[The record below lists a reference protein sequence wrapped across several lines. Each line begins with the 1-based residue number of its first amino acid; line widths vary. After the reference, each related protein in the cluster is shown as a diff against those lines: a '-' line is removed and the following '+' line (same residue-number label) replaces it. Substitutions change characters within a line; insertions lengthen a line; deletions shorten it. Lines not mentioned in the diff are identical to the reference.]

1 MPGGFKEEFETY
13 EECAEREFKEET
25 NLDVKVKNLI
35 DVKSHIY
42 NDEIIVVLIYSVECG
57 DLSQIKLD
65 HSHDNY
71 EFVKEKSNKKVIW
84 YLEDNLYSIHKK
96 ESSRKITYLLSGIN
110 YEKGFNDNQI
120 ATLKKDISTD
130 SIITFIPSSL
140 DDYIDNDNRSKKI
153 IDYFNKIDI
162 NFRKK
167 NLLDD
172 RIEKTD
178 AKKHIEKSDIIFLLG
193 GNPEKQMCLINFFDI
208 KNDIKEKNGI
218 VIGVSAGAMN
228 LAKKIVYKDELQNET
243 YDYDGIGI
251 TEIFIYPHL
260 NIEDKNYLKELL
272 EVSKQ
277 NKLYTLNN
285 EAFIKIEDEKKHI
298 DGEYY
303 ILGE

>member
-1 MPGGFKEEFETY
+1 MPGGFKEDFETY
-13 EECAEREFKEET
+13 EECVEREFKEET

-42 NDEIIVVLIYSVECG
+42 NDEIIIVLIYSVECC

-65 HSHDNY
+65 HSHTNY
-71 EFVKEKSNKKVIW
+71 EFVKEKNNNKVIW
-84 YLEDNLYSIHKK
+84 YLEDNLYSIQRKD
-96 ESSRKITYLLSGIN
+96 SSTKITYLLSGIN

-120 ATLKKDISTD
+120 VTLKKDISTD

-140 DDYIDNDNRSKKI
+140 DNYIDNDNRSKKI
-153 IDYFNKIDI
+153 IEYFNKIDI
-162 NFRKK
+162 NFSE
-167 NLLDD
+167 NYLIDN

-193 GNPEKQMCLINFFDI
+193 GNPEKQMCLINFFDL
-208 KNDIKEKNGI
+208 KNDIKEKTGM

-243 YDYDGIGI
+243 YAYDGIGI

-285 EAFIKIEDEKKHI
+285 EAFIKIENGKKYI

>member
-13 EECAEREFKEET
+13 EECVKREFKEET

-42 NDEIIVVLIYSVECG
+42 NDEIIIVLIYSVECC
-57 DLSQIKLD
+57 DLNQIKLD
-65 HSHDNY
+65 YSHENY
-71 EFVKEKSNKKVIW
+71 EFVKENNNKKVIW
-84 YLEDNLYSIHKK
+84 YLEDNIYYKQSNDSL
-96 ESSRKITYLLSGIN
+96 RKISYLFSGIN

-120 ATLKKDISTD
+120 ATLKKDILTN

-140 DDYIDNDNRSKKI
+140 DNYIDNDNRSKKI
-153 IDYFNKIDI
+153 IEYFNKIDI
-162 NFRKK
+162 NFRETY
-167 NLLDD
+167 LLDG

-193 GNPEKQMCLINFFDI
+193 GNPVKQMRLINFFDI
-208 KNDIKEKNGI
+208 KNDIKKTGI

-243 YDYDGIGI
+243 YAYDGIGI
-251 TEIFIYPHL
+251 TEIFVYPHL

-285 EAFIKIEDEKKHI
+285 EAFIKIENEKKYI
-298 DGEYY
+298 EGEYY